1 MNVKIR
7 YIDGLR
13 LKRSIVASAHR
24 ITEMQEQLN
33 AINVFPVADA
43 DTGTNMAATMR
54 AIIESTQACP
64 QVTLAGVCRCIADGA
79 LQGARGNSGAILAQ
93 FFQGLAEACS
103 DKDRLTVEEF
113 AAAVRL
119 AVDRAREALSN
130 PREGTIL
137 TVMEDWA
144 NFVSAQAGKES
155 DYVLLLQDALQRAR
169 LSLAET
175 PKKLKV
181 LKKAGVVDAGAQGFV
196 HLLEGL
202 SDFIDSGKV
211 AALKAGSHLA
221 ERIRHFHFHKVKEEI
236 RFRFCTE
243 CLLEG
248 EGLQRQQLQ
257 DSLSSF
263 GDSIIVVG
271 STRKMRVHIH
281 TNEPEAVFALAG
293 KMATVLQTKVEDML
307 AQNETALARE
317 DRDGI
322 ALVTDS
328 TCDLPADILQRF
340 NVHVVPVQ
348 VMIGDKNFRDRV
360 EITTEEIY
368 RVIKSNSARVST
380 SQPPVASYLD
390 VYEAVAD
397 RYESAISI
405 HLSGGLSG
413 TFDAAQT
420 AAKTM
425 ADKIRLELLDSKTA
439 SAGLGLLVAEAGRLI
454 EKGLKLDDIVRLLR
468 YSITQSRIFISVP
481 TMRYLMR
488 SGRLTKTRGLLA
500 TLLNI
505 KPVLM
510 LNEEGKVTEA
520 AKVIGL
526 QRVYE
531 KTVELAGR
539 FAAGVRN
546 PRFQIAHA
554 VTMER
559 ALWCKERLLS
569 QFPGVDI
576 PIVDASPALGLHTGI
591 GSIAVAVMGEPEN
604 KIS

>member
-1 MNVKIR
+1 MKVKIR

-119 AVDRAREALSN
+119 AVVRAREALSN

-169 LSLAET
+169 VSLAET

-196 HLLEGL
+196 QLLEGL

-221 ERIRHFHFHKVKEEI
+221 ERIRHFHFHKIKEEI

-257 DSLSSF
+257 DSLSSL

-293 KMATVLQTKVEDML
+293 QIGTVLQTKVEDML

-317 DRDGI
+317 ARDGI

-328 TCDLPADILQRF
+328 TCDLPADTLQQF

-348 VMIGDKNFRDRV
+348 VMIGDKHFQDRV

-380 SQPPVASYLD
+380 SQPPVASYLK

-397 RYESAISI
+397 RYEAAISI

-468 YSITQSRIFISVP
+468 HSITQSRIFISVP

-488 SGRLTKTRGLLA
+488 SGRRTKTRGLLA

-539 FAAGVRN
+539 FAAVVRN
-546 PRFQIAHA
+546 PRLKIAHA

-559 ALWCKERLLS
+559 AMWCKERLLS

-591 GSIAVAVMGEPEN
+591 GSIAVAVMGEPDN